1 MKINQN
7 LFQFS
12 NGFGGFAII
21 SAYDYYGAETLLNQ
35 SLKKTVIS
43 DWIIDQKIG
52 ISFINNFCKI
62 SEDGH

>member
-12 NGFGGFAII
+12 NNFGGFAVI
-21 SAYDYYGAETLLNQ
+21 SAHNYYGAEALLKQ
-35 SLKKTVIS
+35 SLKKTVIT

-62 SEDGH
+62 SEHGH